1 MTATIPETSI
11 NGSDSTLH
19 VYEDLIQGEP
29 EWLQARCGIITASV
43 VGQFITLGSPDP
55 LAVHCSRCGEP
66 EGIPCISTA
75 RKIPTP
81 IKTPHDERTHAAN
94 HLPPVFKVSSTDYS
108 RALTLTLV
116 AERITGYVE
125 PVQESRDML
134 RGTLDEPYARDV
146 YSERYAPAH
155 EVGFMVR
162 DFGWGRIGYSP
173 DGLVG
178 NDGLIEIKS
187 PRQKKHLATILAD
200 EVPAEHMAQIQTG
213 LLVSGREWLDFMSYN
228 GGMPPYV
235 KRVHPDPLWQAA
247 ILEAARAF
255 ENTAA
260 VMIGNYRL
268 ATAGQEPTERINHF
282 PDIEIG
288 L

>member
-1 MTATIPETSI
+1 MTVTIESEA
-11 NGSDSTLH
+11 SSLH
-19 VYEDLIQGEP
+19 VFENLIQGEP
-29 EWLQARCGIITASV
+29 EWLQARCGIPTASV
-43 VGQFITLGSPDP
+43 IGQFITQGSPDA
-55 LAVHCSRCGEP
+55 LAVDCPRCGEP
-66 EGIPCISTA
+66 AGNQCISTA
-75 RKIPTP
+75 RKLPTP
-81 IKTPHDERTHAAN
+81 IKTPHDERAHEAN

-108 RALTLTLV
+108 RALTLALV

-146 YSERYAPAH
+146 YSERYQSAH

-178 NDGLIEIKS
+178 DDGLLEIKS

-213 LLVSGREWLDFMSYN
+213 LLVSGRKWLDFMSYN
-228 GGMPPYV
+228 GGMPPFV

-247 ILEAARAF
+247 VLEAAREF

-268 ATAGQEPTERINHF
+268 QTAGNPPTERIDHF

-288 L
+288 F